1 MFELNDK
8 VLIKSSGI
16 IGTIVDISEINGKTI
31 YIVENDKEGAAPGGY
46 GKKWALFDCS
56 AEDITRA

>member
-1 MFELNDK
+1 MFELNDN

-31 YIVENDKEGAAPGGY
+31 YVVENNKEGAALGGY
-46 GKKWALFDCS
+46 GKKWTLFDCS

>member
-16 IGTIVDISEINGKTI
+16 IGTIVDISEINGKAI
-31 YIVENDKEGAAPGGY
+31 YVVENNKEGAVTGGY
-46 GKKWALFDCS
+46 GKKWTLFDCS
-56 AEDITRA
+56 AEDITRV